1 MKLSVSL
8 PVDDVAFLDEFAQ
21 AAGMDSRSAVLQ
33 RAIAMLRAAGL
44 RHLDGRFAVQGYA
57 THGRTGRGAQARHQ
71 HDLVAGELGLGVQEF
86 EHVGGC
92 CAPHGLCL
100 VRDTADGEIDGKAR
114 CHLRIG
120 AAQLLQ
126 SDEGGRFLRSIS
138 RYSVDLL
145 DASVQVP
152 EIDGCVWMPLSTV
165 HAVLQQQG
173 VFTNEARSALS
184 LLLGEL

>member
-1 MKLSVSL
+1 MVGEVSL
-8 PVDDVAFLDEFAQ
+8 VCQQRRGILEFLFCAMPELGFSEGVQ
-21 AAGMDSRSAVLQ
+21 FGPTVQVLGGPTLMSAVIDE
-33 RAIAMLRAAGL
+33 RATTLRELAAS
-44 RHLDGRFAVQGYA
+44 
-57 THGRTGRGAQARHQ
+57 
-71 HDLVAGELGLGVQEF
+71 
-86 EHVGGC
+86 
-92 CAPHGLCL
+92 
-100 VRDTADGEIDGKAR
+100 ADR
-114 CHLRIG
+114 VLTV
-120 AAQLLQ
+120 LQ

-145 DASVQVP
+145 DASVEVP